1 MRILYLIWLLVLP
14 LADLAHAQAGPN
26 AKDTLIVGYNRT
38 PPFLMEGNGELVGP
52 SYWLWQRLAEEHNLS
67 YRLVELPLDSL
78 LDGLATGRVDVSAS
92 PLTLTSD
99 RLKRIHF
106 TPPYHIEHASV
117 LVPVVSPTQRA
128 SRFLRSFFSIN
139 FFRALGALAVVILV
153 FGLLAWLFE
162 RKRNAEEFGG
172 GIRGLWN
179 GFWWSAVTMT
189 TVGYGDKSPRTVG
202 GRIVAL
208 IWMFTAIIIISGFT
222 ASIASSLTVNRI
234 GSASNVIED
243 FKEKRLGTIAGSDT
257 EDWLKDNFFTKRQ
270 GYQSMEE
277 LADALESQSIDAVAY
292 DRAILQNMLRQDSI
306 TRYEILN
313 IEFNPQFYGM
323 GLNPNLF
330 LELRKKLGV
339 STLELTEGMEWK
351 VLLTEYGLD

>member
-1 MRILYLIWLLVLP
+1 MRTLFLLWLLVVP
-14 LADLAHAQAGPN
+14 AADLAYAQADWKD
-26 AKDTLIVGYNRT
+26 KDTLIVGYNVT
-38 PPFLMEGNGELVGP
+38 PPFLEEGNGELVGP
-52 SYWLWQRLAEEHNLS
+52 SYWLWQRLAEEHDLNF
-67 YRLVELPLDSL
+67 RLVELSLDSL
-78 LDGLATGRVDVSAS
+78 LTGLATGRVDVSAS

-99 RLKRIHF
+99 RLERIHF

-117 LVPVVSPTQRA
+117 MVPVVSPTQRA
-128 SRFLRSFFSIN
+128 LDFLRSFFSLN

-162 RKRNAEEFGG
+162 RKHNTEEFGG

-202 GRIVAL
+202 GRIIAL

-257 EDWLKDNFFTKRQ
+257 EDWLKDNFFTSRQ
-270 GYQSMEE
+270 SYQSMNA
-277 LADALESQSIDAVAY
+277 LASALENRAIDAAAY
-292 DRAILQNMLRQDSI
+292 DRAILQNMLRQDSL

-323 GLNPNLF
+323 GLNPNLP
-330 LELRKKLGV
+330 LELRKRLAV
-339 STLELTEGMEWK
+339 STLELTESMDWK